1 MRQVHHH
8 EIIACQSQ
16 NAGVVGDV
24 FQRLHPSLLSLS
36 YRYLGNTDDAQDV
49 VMVTWMKVLERLSQF
64 QYQHPLSFY
73 SWMKKICVN
82 ECLGI
87 LRARHNFHMQSLQDL
102 PEDEEP
108 ITEDFSNIDASILL
122 RWVADLPEGY
132 RTVFNLFAV
141 EGFSHAEIAQML
153 EITGSTSKSQYR
165 KARMSL
171 AKTLQLQ
178 LDISKSH
185 EK

>member
-1 MRQVHHH
+1 
-8 EIIACQSQ
+8 
-16 NAGVVGDV
+16 
-24 FQRLHPSLLSLS
+24 
-36 YRYLGNTDDAQDV
+36 
-49 VMVTWMKVLERLSQF
+49 
-64 QYQHPLSFY
+64 
-73 SWMKKICVN
+73 MKKICVN

-87 LRARHNFHMQSLQDL
+87 LRARNNFHMQSLQDL

-153 EITGSTSKSQYR
+153 EITESTSKSQYR

-171 AKTLQLQ
+171 VKTLQLQ